1 MVTFPEGRLFYLSYN
16 MNTDLM
22 KKKEVRQAIAH
33 ALDKK
38 K

>member
-22 KKKEVRQAIAH
+22 KKKVRQAIAH